1 MIWPTQPAS
10 RWLLPSPQAQIG
22 LQTAPTMP
30 NCAVGAAAVTTAF
43 VTAVEAAVAVAVID
57 AAGVID

>member
-1 MIWPTQPAS
+1 
-10 RWLLPSPQAQIG
+10 
-22 LQTAPTMP
+22 MP

-57 AAGVID
+57 AAGVIDMGCTCSKALHCAIQRV